1 MKTVTVELDEPSS
14 NIWKSL
20 PTESQKLLTGNM
32 IKAILNGSLY
42 PTGVE
47 QLELAIDLAE
57 SGVDPD
63 TISQLSRLDRSV
75 FEGFLK

>member
-14 NIWKSL
+14 NIWKNL

-57 SGVDPD
+57 SGVDPAI
-63 TISQLSRLDRSV
+63 ISQLSRLDRSV

>member
-1 MKTVTVELDEPSS
+1 
-14 NIWKSL
+14 
-20 PTESQKLLTGNM
+20 M

-57 SGVDPD
+57 SGVDPAI
-63 TISQLSRLDRSV
+63 ISQLSRLDRSV

>member
-57 SGVDPD
+57 SGVDPAI
-63 TISQLSRLDRSV
+63 ISQLSRLDRSV

>member
-42 PTGVE
+42 PTGAE

-57 SGVDPD
+57 SGVDPAI
-63 TISQLSRLDRSV
+63 ISQLSRLDRSV